1 MCLFLCPY
9 HIVLITLGLSVEPDT
24 GCKKQIVRVE
34 EESQEDGEE
43 NRGSRKEHPR
53 KEITSVFENMEDL
66 SHEHVAEMLNLL
78 TLKKICWGEKQ
89 DNENQGKLLTLGQIK
104 FP

>member
-9 HIVLITLGLSVEPDT
+9 HIVLITLVLSVEPDT
-24 GCKKQIVRVE
+24 GCNKRTIRVE
-34 EESQEDGEE
+34 EQSQEDGEE

-53 KEITSVFENMEDL
+53 KERTSVFEHMENL

-78 TLKKICWGEKQ
+78 TLKKYVGGRNRTMKTKA
-89 DNENQGKLLTLGQIK
+89 NY
-104 FP
+104 

>member
-1 MCLFLCPY
+1 
-9 HIVLITLGLSVEPDT
+9 
-24 GCKKQIVRVE
+24 
-34 EESQEDGEE
+34 
-43 NRGSRKEHPR
+43 
-53 KEITSVFENMEDL
+53 MEDL

>member
-9 HIVLITLGLSVEPDT
+9 LIVLITLVLSVEPDT
-24 GCKKQIVRVE
+24 GCKKRIVRVE

-53 KEITSVFENMEDL
+53 KEITSVFENMENL

-78 TLKKICWGEKQ
+78 TLKKYVGGRNRTMKTKA
-89 DNENQGKLLTLGQIK
+89 NY
-104 FP
+104 